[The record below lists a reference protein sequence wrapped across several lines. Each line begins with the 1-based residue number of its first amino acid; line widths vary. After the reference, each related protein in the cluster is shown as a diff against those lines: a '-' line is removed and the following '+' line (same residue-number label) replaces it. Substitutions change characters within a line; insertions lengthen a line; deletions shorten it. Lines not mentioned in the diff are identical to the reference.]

1 MEIDGLSEGQLYK
14 LTLSSRVRNYTSAS
28 AYKITFNG
36 ETADS
41 VVFFTLTGKD
51 FNVDR
56 SGSYV
61 TITGSSYEPELR
73 ELLADT
79 TITSFDFRGYTKTL
93 PTDIKV
99 GNPNAILYVNAN
111 QKVLEKNMVVDGICD
126 HLSLQYGYDYDPI
139 EGFVALKAICR
150 IMCTP
155 CPEITYYWNS
165 LSLPFSVKTP
175 DGMLAR
181 KFIDDSYTDISNEVI
196 QAGVPY
202 IFLSLNENDYLTAE
216 GVRVLTIKEIPEIA
230 ANTCFYP
237 TFRNMIADGK
247 LCTSDGKKLIEQ
259 KSKTIIPAF
268 TCYSTAYLR
277 LTTSLTPVSGLE
289 SALHKL
295 IRTYANTRVSLEEYR
310 PERTARQISVL
321 ETAMAETA
329 KSLTQLPDVASE
341 VTNMTMVL
349 EEARTAYIDN
359 VVPTLRGDANGDG
372 EVGMPDVMFI
382 VNYILGSPD
391 ASFDEKAADA
401 NQDGEV
407 GMSDVMYI
415 VNYILN
421 GKFPDEE

>member
-1 MEIDGLSEGQLYK
+1 
-14 LTLSSRVRNYTSAS
+14 
-28 AYKITFNG
+28 
-36 ETADS
+36 
-41 VVFFTLTGKD
+41 
-51 FNVDR
+51 
-56 SGSYV
+56 
-61 TITGSSYEPELR
+61 
-73 ELLADT
+73 
-79 TITSFDFRGYTKTL
+79 
-93 PTDIKV
+93 
-99 GNPNAILYVNAN
+99 
-111 QKVLEKNMVVDGICD
+111 
-126 HLSLQYGYDYDPI
+126 
-139 EGFVALKAICR
+139 
-150 IMCTP
+150 
-155 CPEITYYWNS
+155 
-165 LSLPFSVKTP
+165 
-175 DGMLAR
+175 
-181 KFIDDSYTDISNEVI
+181 
-196 QAGVPY
+196 
-202 IFLSLNENDYLTAE
+202 
-216 GVRVLTIKEIPEIA
+216 
-230 ANTCFYP
+230 
-237 TFRNMIADGK
+237 MIADGK
-247 LCTSDGKKLIEQ
+247 LCTSDGKKLTEQ